1 MNRHVNRD
9 VSHESFYNGSH
20 KSFYNGNGN
29 HKSSQEGFHEFSV
42 SQLLVI
48 NEFHRF

>member
-20 KSFYNGNGN
+20 KSFYNGN

-48 NEFHRF
+48 NEFHSF